1 MPVQAEVVDGVGR
14 LTLARPEQ
22 GNAID
27 LAMAEALAEVTA
39 AWSVDPAVRCVLL
52 RGEGRTFCVG
62 GDLKAFSARPHLP
75 THLLEVTDPFHAA
88 VSRLARMDAPVVAAV
103 HGSAAGGGL
112 SLALAAD
119 LVVAAASARF
129 VVAYTAIGLTPDGSG
144 SWSLPRLVG
153 LRRALELTLTNRPL
167 TAAEALAEG
176 LITRVVPDEDLG
188 AEAEALAASLAA
200 GPTGALGGAKRLL
213 RASLGH
219 DLEAQLALEARSL
232 AAAAGT
238 DDAREG
244 IAAFLEKR
252 AARFSGEDRW

>member
-1 MPVQAEVVDGVGR
+1 MVLRAEVVDGVGH
-14 LTLARPEQ
+14 LTLDRPDQ

-27 LAMAEALAEVTA
+27 LELAEALAEVTA

-52 RGEGRTFCVG
+52 SGEGRTFCVG
-62 GDLKAFSARPHLP
+62 GDLKAFRSQPHLP

-88 VSRLARMDAPVVAAV
+88 VSRLSRMDAPVVAAV

-119 LVVAAASARF
+119 LVLAAASARF

-144 SWSLPRLVG
+144 SWTLPRLVG

-167 TAAEALAEG
+167 TAVEALAEG
-176 LITRVVPDEDLG
+176 LVTRVVPDDALRQ
-188 AEAEALAASLAA
+188 EAGALAAALAA
-200 GPTGALGGAKRLL
+200 GPTGALGAAKRLVRDAL
-213 RASLGH
+213 DH
-219 DLEAQLALEARSL
+219 DLEAQLALEARSR
-232 AAAAGT
+232 AAAAGS
-238 DDAREG
+238 DDAAEG

-252 AARFSGEDRW
+252 PARFSGRDRW